1 MPNTKSAKKRL
12 KQNLARR
19 ARNRAVKS
27 SLRTQVRKVREAIAA
42 GDVERGE
49 AEFRAATKKF
59 DKAAAHGVIHGN
71 AAARVKSR
79 LSAHLKSSKQ
89 KGAAPAA

>member
-12 KQNLARR
+12 RQSLERR

-27 SLRTQVRKVREAIAA
+27 NVKSQVRKVADAVQSGNAEL
-42 GDVERGE
+42 GST
-49 AEFRAATKKF
+49 EFRLAAKKL
-59 DKAAAHGVIHGN
+59 DRAAAHGVIHKN

-79 LSAHLKSSKQ
+79 LSKRLKAAKT
-89 KGAAPAA
+89 GAAT